1 MLRQYDLKNYNVKL
15 LLNVWLLS
23 GLGILFINSAN
34 SSYTMKQLFGVA
46 LCSVIMLFLSIF
58 DYNTISNNIG
68 IVYIGNIFLLL
79 LVLIPGVG
87 KTVGGATRWLSFG
100 GFTFQ
105 PSETC
110 KIALILSAAFF
121 ISKHEDD
128 LNEWKTLLK
137 LAAVCLIPMA
147 MVIKEPDLSTTIDI
161 TLILCAIL
169 FIGGLSLKLIGWVIA
184 VSVPLFAAFIWYIQ
198 TPGQILLK
206 AYQVKRIMTFINPS
220 KYAATTAYQTN
231 NSIMAI
237 GSGQLFGKGLNR
249 NTISD
254 VTVTVRDTGLVSEQQ
269 TDFIFSVIGEEFG
282 FIGSIIILLLLASLV
297 VQCIM
302 VAKKANDLNGKLIAT
317 GVAALIAFQSF
328 INVGVATGL
337 LPNTGLPL
345 PLISYGLSSVLS
357 IMVGMGMVLN
367 ISLQCKKY

>member
-1 MLRQYDLKNYNVKL
+1 MLRQYDLKNYNIKL

-23 GLGILFINSAN
+23 ALGILFINSAN
-34 SSYTMKQLFGVA
+34 PAYTFKQMIGVL
-46 LCSVIMLFLSIF
+46 LCSIIMLFLSVF
-58 DYNTISNNIG
+58 DYSLIINNTG
-68 IVYIGNIFLLL
+68 IVYIVNIILLL
-79 LVLIPGVG
+79 LVLVAG
-87 KTVGGATRWLSFG
+87 KTVGGAQRWIAVG

-110 KIALILSAAFF
+110 KIALIITAAAF
-121 ISKHEDD
+121 IAKNEDI
-128 LNEWKTLLK
+128 LNEWKTLVK
-137 LAAVCLIPMA
+137 FAAICLVPMLL
-147 MVIKEPDLSTTIDI
+147 VVKEPDLSTTIDI
-161 TLILCAIL
+161 TLILCAII
-169 FIGGLSLKLIGWVIA
+169 FVGGLSIRLIGWVIA
-184 VSVPLFAAFIWYIQ
+184 VGVPAFALFIWYIQ

-206 AYQVKRIMTFINPS
+206 EYQVTRIMSFINPA
-220 KYAATTAYQTN
+220 KYASTTAYQTN

-237 GSGQLFGKGLNR
+237 GSGQLIGKGLNS

-269 TDFIFSVIGEEFG
+269 TDFIFSVVGEEFG
-282 FIGSIIILLLLASLV
+282 FIGSVILILLLAALA

-302 VAKKANDLNGKLIAT
+302 VAKRANDITGKLIAT

-328 INVGVATGL
+328 INIGVATGT

-357 IMVGMGMVLN
+357 IMIGMGMVLN
-367 ISLQCKKY
+367 ISLQSKKY

>member
-1 MLRQYDLKNYNVKL
+1 MLRQYDLKNYNIKL

-34 SSYTMKQLFGVA
+34 PSYTSKQLLGIV
-46 LCSVIMLFLSIF
+46 LCSGIMLLLSVV
-58 DYNTISNNIG
+58 DYNFISNNIA
-68 IVYIGNIFLLL
+68 IVYIGNIILLI
-79 LVLIPGVG
+79 LVLLVG
-87 KTVGGATRWLSFG
+87 KTVGGAQRWLAFG
-100 GFTFQ
+100 GLTFQ

-110 KIALILSAAFF
+110 KIALILTAAAF
-121 ISKHEDD
+121 ISKHEEH
-128 LNEWKTLLK
+128 LNEVRTLAK
-137 LAAVCLIPMA
+137 MAVICLIPLLL
-147 MVIKEPDLSTTIDI
+147 VVKEPDLSTTIDI
-161 TLILCAIL
+161 VLILCAII
-169 FIGGLSLKLIGWVIA
+169 FVGGLSLKIVGRVIA
-184 VSVPLFAAFIWYIQ
+184 IGIPAFVIFIWYIQ

-206 AYQVKRIMTFINPS
+206 EYEVTRIMSFINPQ

-237 GSGQLFGKGLNR
+237 GSGQLFGKGLNS

-254 VTVTVRDTGLVSEQQ
+254 VSVTVRDTGLVSEQQ

-282 FIGSIIILLLLASLV
+282 FVGSVFIIALLALLM
-297 VQCIM
+297 VQCIL

-328 INVGVATGL
+328 INIGVTTGI

-345 PLISYGLSSVLS
+345 PLISYGLSSALS
-357 IMVGMGMVLN
+357 IMIGMGMVLN
-367 ISLQCKKY
+367 ISLQSKKY

>member
-1 MLRQYDLKNYNVKL
+1 MLKQYDLKNYNVKL
-15 LLNVWLLS
+15 LLNVWVLS
-23 GLGILFINSAN
+23 ALGVIFINSAN
-34 SSYTMKQLFGVA
+34 PSYTIKQLMGVV
-46 LCSVIMLFLSIF
+46 LCSVIMLVLSVV
-58 DYNTISNNIG
+58 DYNFISNNVAVIY
-68 IVYIGNIFLLL
+68 VLNIILLL
-79 LVLIPGVG
+79 LVLVAG
-87 KTVGGATRWLSFG
+87 KTVGGAQRWLAFG

-110 KIALILSAAFF
+110 KLALIIVAAFF
-121 ISKHEDD
+121 ISKHEDTI
-128 LNEWKTLLK
+128 NEWKTLGK
-137 LAAVCLIPMA
+137 FAVVCLIPMA
-147 MVIKEPDLSTTIDI
+147 LVVKEPDLSTTIDI

-169 FIGGLSLKLIGWVIA
+169 FAGGISITFVGKVIA
-184 VSVPLFAAFIWYIQ
+184 VAVPAFVAFIWYIQ

-206 AYQVKRIMTFINPS
+206 PYQVTRIMTFINPA
-220 KYAATTAYQTN
+220 KYASTTAYQTN

-237 GSGQLFGKGLNR
+237 GSGQLFGKGWNS

-282 FIGSIIILLLLASLV
+282 FVGSVIIIGLLALLM

-328 INVGVATGL
+328 INIGVATGL

-357 IMVGMGMVLN
+357 IMIGMGLVLN
-367 ISLQCKKY
+367 ISLQSKKY